1 MMVTDEAV
9 DTLRE
14 TVEELRRRGEA
25 QRAEA
30 LETVLVENERLRA
43 SLALIRELSDGRAE
57 LGQTRGA
64 APSYIPS
71 VAARRAASRTRQPVD
86 LDLLTST
93 EVGDLVGVT
102 GQTIKN
108 WVKEGRMKAYR
119 IGSRI
124 MVPREVVEAYVRS
137 AGESLDLDDCSPEEA
152 ARLVDE
158 ARGKG

>member
-1 MMVTDEAV
+1 MVTDTAV

-30 LETVLVENERLRA
+30 LETVLVENGRLRE
-43 SLALIRELSDGRAE
+43 SLALIRELSDSRAE

-71 VAARRAASRTRQPVD
+71 VAARRAASRTQQPVD

-152 ARLVDE
+152 VRLVNE
-158 ARGKG
+158 ARGKS

>member
-1 MMVTDEAV
+1 MVTDEAV

-14 TVEELRRRGEA
+14 TMEELRRRGEA

-30 LETVLVENERLRA
+30 LETVLAENERLRE

-57 LGQTRGA
+57 HGQTRGE

-71 VAARRAASRTRQPVD
+71 VAARRAANRTQQLMD

-124 MVPREVVEAYVRS
+124 MVPREVVEEYVRS

-152 ARLVDE
+152 VRLVDE
-158 ARGKG
+158 VRGKS

>member
-1 MMVTDEAV
+1 MVTGEAV

-14 TVEELRRRGEA
+14 TVEELRRCGEA

-30 LETVLVENERLRA
+30 IETVLIENQRLRE
-43 SLALIRELSDGRAE
+43 SLALIRELSAGREGA
-57 LGQTRGA
+57 GQARGEE
-64 APSYIPS
+64 PSYIPS
-71 VAARRAASRTRQPVD
+71 VAARRAVSRAYQPVD
-86 LDLLTST
+86 LNLLTST

-124 MVPREVVEAYVRS
+124 MVPREIVEEYVRS

-158 ARGKG
+158 ARGKD